1 MNRDIES
8 RNDIERLMVE
18 FYSVALDD
26 ETIGRHFID
35 MDLAEHL
42 SAIVDFWEKAL
53 FARPVY
59 FGNPLLVH
67 QKFHEKWAMIP
78 EHFVR
83 WVEIFVGT
91 VDKLFEGETAEKAKY
106 QARMVADSLSQR
118 LNRDLR
124 FEGLNMHLRPS

>member
-1 MNRDIES
+1 MNPDIES
-8 RNDIERLMVE
+8 RSDIETLMSE
-18 FYSVALDD
+18 FYSVALHDHV
-26 ETIGRHFID
+26 IGRHFDD

-42 SAIVDFWEKAL
+42 PIIVDFWEKAL

-59 FGNPLLVH
+59 FRNPLVIH

-91 VDKLFEGETAEKAKY
+91 VDRLYAGEMAEKAKY

-118 LNRDLR
+118 LNQDLR
-124 FEGLNMHLRPS
+124 FEGLNKHVRPY